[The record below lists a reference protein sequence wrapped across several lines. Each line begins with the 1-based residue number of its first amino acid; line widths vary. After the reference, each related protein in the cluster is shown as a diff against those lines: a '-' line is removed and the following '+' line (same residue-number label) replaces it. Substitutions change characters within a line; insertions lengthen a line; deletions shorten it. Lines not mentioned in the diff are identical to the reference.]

1 MRAYSS
7 QVFWLFIQY
16 DGVIE
21 DFPIE
26 LKRIFCE
33 ACYSDTNLRLSA
45 RCFNLRVLRQVSSL

>member
-26 LKRIFCE
+26 LKLIFCE